1 MQAYILTSSSSGSNR
16 QLLASRQLKLST
28 IEVSLVF
35 CADLVVA
42 NKVVAKEVLDL
53 SLRHVLRHCFYR
65 GLFMQFCCF

>member
-16 QLLASRQLKLST
+16 PAVGLPAVETFHYWS
-28 IEVSLVF
+28 IIF